1 MTDET
6 SIYTNT
12 DDVNGNVMIDVWTN
26 TGGGL
31 HILLLD
37 VDTQES
43 QSVYL
48 RNGEELAKAILKEAW
63 K

>member
-1 MTDET
+1 MTEI
-6 SIYTNT
+6 SVYNNT

-26 TGGGL
+26 TGGDL

-37 VDTQES
+37 VDTNES
-43 QSVYL
+43 KSVYL